1 MHRYAPDDTAGFKT
15 SSVWHR
21 QLEGSETVER
31 IVATLQDYLDT
42 LTPEDLARLP
52 ENCRAVRIKGD
63 DDLEYWTYKL
73 SRHHPAHT
81 GAWVDSALLQEV
93 FFPLPACF
101 GACLAD
107 PSGEGEGGGFADAL
121 SVRWWCRERE

>member
-1 MHRYAPDDTAGFKT
+1 MHRYAPEDTAGFKT

-31 IVATLQDYLDT
+31 IVATLKDYLDT

-93 FFPLPACF
+93 FNHFLHASARVSQIHRAKVKAEDSPA
-101 GACLAD
+101 
-107 PSGEGEGGGFADAL
+107 PH
-121 SVRWWCRERE
+121 

>member
-93 FFPLPACF
+93 FNHFLHASARVSQIHRAKVKVEDSPTH
-101 GACLAD
+101 
-107 PSGEGEGGGFADAL
+107 
-121 SVRWWCRERE
+121 